1 MIADYYVLEIRSI
14 YYKDT
19 ELLKEQCNDRIEILK
34 SRLNTTSY
42 SRFLRILR
50 EMNNINQ
57 LKETLYKEI
66 EKWLFLK
73 DF

>member
-66 EKWLFLK
+66 EK
-73 DF
+73 